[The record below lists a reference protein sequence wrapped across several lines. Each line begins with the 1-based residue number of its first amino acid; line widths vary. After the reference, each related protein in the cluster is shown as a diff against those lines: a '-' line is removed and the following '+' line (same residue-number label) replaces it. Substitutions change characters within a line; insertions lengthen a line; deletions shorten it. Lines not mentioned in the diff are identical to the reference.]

1 MVKIYI
7 NNYKGKF
14 MLVFVLNAG
23 SSSLKYQLI
32 NAKTAEL
39 KASGLV
45 ERIGIDGILKH
56 EVGENKKLTFELQIP
71 THKEAIELVLR
82 ILTNDETKVINSI
95 KEIQAI
101 GHRIVHGGEFFKEST
116 LVTPDVI
123 DKIEQLIPLAPLHN
137 PANIMGIKICQE
149 LMPKVPNV
157 AVFDTAFHQT
167 MTKENFL
174 YAVPYADYTEHH
186 LRKYGFHGTSHYYVS
201 NETIKILNKKDSK
214 IIVCH
219 LGNGS
224 SVCAVRDGKSIS
236 TSMGLTPLEG
246 LIMGTRA
253 GDIDAGVIPYLMEK
267 KNLTSNQILDYLNK
281 KSGILGIS
289 GISSDLREVI
299 KASKDGDIRSK
310 ITIEMLCNR
319 IKKYLCSYAGLM
331 GGVDAICF
339 TAGIGENSDLI
350 REKVCNGL
358 EFMGIELDNDKNAIR
373 EKGNREISKKS
384 SKAKIY
390 VIPTNEELVIAKD
403 TYNLIKSN

>member
-1 MVKIYI
+1 
-7 NNYKGKF
+7 

-32 NAKTAEL
+32 NAETSEL

-56 EVGENKKLTFELQIP
+56 EIGENKKLTFELSIP

-82 ILTNDETKVINSI
+82 ILTNDETKVIDSI

-116 LVTPDVI
+116 IVTKDVI
-123 DKIEQLIPLAPLHN
+123 EKIEQLIPLAPLHN
-137 PANIMGIKICQE
+137 PANILGIKICQE

-157 AVFDTAFHQT
+157 ATFDTAFHQT
-167 MTKENFL
+167 MPIENYL
-174 YAVPYADYTEHH
+174 YAVPYSDYTEHH

-201 NETIKILNKKDSK
+201 NEAVKILNKKDSK
-214 IIVCH
+214 VIVCH

-246 LIMGTRA
+246 LIMGTRC

-267 KNLTSNQILDYLNK
+267 KGLNSNQILDYLNK
-281 KSGILGIS
+281 KSGILGVS

-299 KASKDGDIRSK
+299 KASKDGDKRSK
-310 ITIEMLCNR
+310 ITIEMLCSR

-358 EFMGIELDNDKNAIR
+358 EFMGIELDVEKNKIR
-373 EKGNREISKKS
+373 ESGIIEINKNS
-384 SKAKIY
+384 SKTKIFI
-390 VIPTNEELVIAKD
+390 IPTNEELVIAKD
-403 TYNLIKSN
+403 TYNLVKSN

>member
-1 MVKIYI
+1 
-7 NNYKGKF
+7 

-56 EVGENKKLTFELQIP
+56 EVGENKKLTFELPIP

-82 ILTNDETKVINSI
+82 ILTNDETKVIDSI

-116 LVTPDVI
+116 IVTPDVI
-123 DKIEQLIPLAPLHN
+123 EKIEQLIPLAPLHN

-149 LMPKVPNV
+149 LMPKIPNV

-167 MTKENFL
+167 MPKENFL

-201 NETIKILNKKDSK
+201 NEMVKILNKKDSK

-224 SVCAVRDGKSIS
+224 SVCAVRDRKSIS

-281 KSGILGIS
+281 KSGILGVS

-331 GGVDAICF
+331 GGVDAVCF

-358 EFMGIELDNDKNAIR
+358 EFMGIELDADKNKIR

-384 SKAKIY
+384 SRTKIY

-403 TYNLIKSN
+403 TYALTKTK

>member
-1 MVKIYI
+1 
-7 NNYKGKF
+7 

-56 EVGENKKLTFELQIP
+56 EVGENKKLTFELPIP

-101 GHRIVHGGEFFKEST
+101 GHRVVHGGEFFKEST
-116 LVTPDVI
+116 IVTKDVI
-123 DKIEQLIPLAPLHN
+123 EKIEQLIPLAPLHN

-149 LMPKVPNV
+149 LMPNIPNV
-157 AVFDTAFHQT
+157 TVFDTAFHQT

-201 NETIKILNKKDSK
+201 NETVKILNKKDSK

-246 LIMGTRA
+246 LIMGTRC

-350 REKVCNGL
+350 REKVCHGL
-358 EFMGIELDNDKNAIR
+358 EFMGIELDTEKNRVR
-373 EKGNREISKKS
+373 ELGNREISKKDS
-384 SKAKIY
+384 RTKIY
-390 VIPTNEELVIAKD
+390 IIPTNEELVIAKD
-403 TYNLIKSN
+403 TYRLTKSS

>member
-1 MVKIYI
+1 
-7 NNYKGKF
+7 

-32 NAKTAEL
+32 NAKTSEL

-56 EVGENKKLTFELQIP
+56 EVGENKKLTFELPIP

-95 KEIQAI
+95 TEIEAI
-101 GHRIVHGGEFFKEST
+101 GHRVVHGGEYFKKST
-116 LVTPDVI
+116 LITEDVI
-123 DKIEQLIPLAPLHN
+123 DKIKKLIPLAPLHN
-137 PANIMGIKICQE
+137 PAHVIGIEICRE
-149 LMPKVPNV
+149 LMPNVPNV
-157 AVFDTAFHQT
+157 ATFDTAFHQT
-167 MTKENFL
+167 MPEENFL
-174 YAVPYADYTEHH
+174 YAVPYGDYTEHH

-201 NETIKILNKKDSK
+201 NEAVKILNKKNSK

-224 SVCAVRDGKSIS
+224 SVCAVQDGKSIS

-246 LIMGTRA
+246 LIMGTRC
-253 GDIDAGVIPYLMEK
+253 GDIDAGVIPYLMERK
-267 KNLTSNQILDYLNK
+267 GLDSNQIINYLNK
-281 KSGILGIS
+281 KSGILGVS

-299 KASKDGDIRSK
+299 KASNDGDKRSK
-310 ITIEMLCNR
+310 IAIEMLCSR

-331 GGVDAICF
+331 HGVDAICF

-350 REKVCNGL
+350 REKVCEGL
-358 EFMGIELDNDKNAIR
+358 DFMGIEIDTEKNKVRTHGIR
-373 EKGNREISKKS
+373 EINKES
-384 SKAKIY
+384 SKTKIFI
-390 VIPTNEELVIAKD
+390 IPTNEELVIAKD
-403 TYNLIKSN
+403 TYNLVKSK

>member
-1 MVKIYI
+1 
-7 NNYKGKF
+7 

-56 EVGENKKLTFELQIP
+56 EVGENKKLTFELPIP

-82 ILTNDETKVINSI
+82 ILTNDETKVIDSI

-116 LVTPDVI
+116 IVTPDVI
-123 DKIEQLIPLAPLHN
+123 EKIEQLIPLAPLHN

-149 LMPKVPNV
+149 LMPKIPNV

-167 MTKENFL
+167 MPKENFL

-201 NETIKILNKKDSK
+201 NETVKILNKKDSK

-267 KNLTSNQILDYLNK
+267 KNLSSNQILDYLNK

-299 KASKDGDIRSK
+299 KASKDGDLRSK

-358 EFMGIELDNDKNAIR
+358 EFMGIELDNDKNSIR

-384 SKAKIY
+384 SRTKIY

-403 TYNLIKSN
+403 TYNLTKSN

>member
-1 MVKIYI
+1 
-7 NNYKGKF
+7 

-32 NAKTAEL
+32 NAKTGEL

-56 EVGENKKLTFELQIP
+56 EIGENKKLTFELPIP

-95 KEIQAI
+95 TEIEAI
-101 GHRIVHGGEFFKEST
+101 GHRVVHGGEYFKQSILINE
-116 LVTPDVI
+116 DVI
-123 DKIEQLIPLAPLHN
+123 KKIEELIPLAPLHN
-137 PANIMGIKICQE
+137 PANILGIKICKE
-149 LMPKVPNV
+149 LMPNVPNV
-157 AVFDTAFHQT
+157 ATFDTAFHQT
-167 MTKENFL
+167 MPEENFL
-174 YAVPYADYTEHH
+174 YAVPYSDYTEHH

-201 NETIKILNKKDSK
+201 NEAIKILNKKDSK

-224 SVCAVRDGKSIS
+224 SVCAVKDGKSIN

-246 LIMGTRA
+246 LIMGTRS

-267 KNLTSNQILDYLNK
+267 KGLDTHQIINYLNK

-299 KASKDGDIRSK
+299 KASNDGDKRSK
-310 ITIEMLCNR
+310 IAIEMLCAR

-331 GGVDAICF
+331 HGVDAICF

-350 REKVCNGL
+350 REKVCQGL
-358 EFMGIELDNDKNAIR
+358 EFMGIEIDTEKN
-373 EKGNREISKKS
+373 KGRFTQIKEINKES
-384 SKAKIY
+384 SKTKIF

-403 TYNLIKSN
+403 TFNLIKRS

>member
-1 MVKIYI
+1 
-7 NNYKGKF
+7 
-14 MLVFVLNAG
+14 MLIFVLNAG

-32 NAKTAEL
+32 DAQTDEV

-56 EVGENKKLTFELQIP
+56 EIAENKKLTFELSIP
-71 THKEAIELVLR
+71 THREAVELVLR
-82 ILTNDETKVINSI
+82 ILTNDETKVIDSI
-95 KEIQAI
+95 EEIQAI

-116 LVTPDVI
+116 IVNKDVI
-123 DKIEQLIPLAPLHN
+123 KKIEQLIPLAPLHN
-137 PANIMGIKICQE
+137 PANILGIRICQE
-149 LMPKVPNV
+149 LMPTTPNV

-167 MTKENFL
+167 MSQENFL
-174 YAVPYADYTEHH
+174 YAVPYGDYTEHH

-201 NETIKILNKKDSK
+201 NEAIKILNKKNSK

-224 SVCAVRDGKSIS
+224 SVCAVKDGKSIS

-246 LIMGTRA
+246 LIMGTRC
-253 GDIDAGVIPYLMEK
+253 GDIDAGVIPYLMERK
-267 KNLTSNQILDYLNK
+267 GLDSHQMLNYLNK

-299 KASKDGDIRSK
+299 KASKDGDQRSI
-310 ITIEMLCNR
+310 ITIEMMCNR

-350 REKVCNGL
+350 REKVCQGL
-358 EFMGIELDNDKNAIR
+358 EFMGIELDIENNKIR
-373 EKGNREISKKS
+373 KSGNREINKKNSKT
-384 SKAKIY
+384 KIY

-403 TYNLIKSN
+403 TYKLTKAI

>member
-1 MVKIYI
+1 
-7 NNYKGKF
+7 

-56 EVGENKKLTFELQIP
+56 EVGENKKLTFELPIP

-101 GHRIVHGGEFFKEST
+101 GHRVVHGGEFFKEST
-116 LVTPDVI
+116 LVTKDVI
-123 DKIEQLIPLAPLHN
+123 EKIEQLIPLAPLHN
-137 PANIMGIKICQE
+137 PANILGIKICQE
-149 LMPKVPNV
+149 LMPTVPNV
-157 AVFDTAFHQT
+157 TVFDTAFHQT

-174 YAVPYADYTEHH
+174 YAVPYSDYTEHH

-201 NETIKILNKKDSK
+201 NEAVKILNKKDSK

-246 LIMGTRA
+246 LIMGTRS

-267 KNLTSNQILDYLNK
+267 KGLTSNQILDYLNK
-281 KSGILGIS
+281 KSGILGVS

-299 KASKDGDIRSK
+299 KASKDGDMRSK

-350 REKVCNGL
+350 REKVCHGL
-358 EFMGIELDNDKNAIR
+358 EFMGIELDVEKNRVR
-373 EKGNREISKKS
+373 ELGNREISKKDS
-384 SKAKIY
+384 RTKIY
-390 VIPTNEELVIAKD
+390 IIPTNEELVIAKD
-403 TYNLIKSN
+403 TYNLVKSK

>member
-1 MVKIYI
+1 
-7 NNYKGKF
+7 

-56 EVGENKKLTFELQIP
+56 EVGENKKLTFELPIP

-82 ILTNDETKVINSI
+82 ILTNDETKVIDSI

-116 LVTPDVI
+116 IVTPDVI
-123 DKIEQLIPLAPLHN
+123 EKIEQLIPLAPLHN

-149 LMPKVPNV
+149 LMPKIPNV

-167 MTKENFL
+167 MPKENFL

-201 NETIKILNKKDSK
+201 NEMVKILNKKDSK

-281 KSGILGIS
+281 KSGILGVS

-358 EFMGIELDNDKNAIR
+358 EFMGIELDADKNKIR

-384 SKAKIY
+384 SRTKIY

-403 TYNLIKSN
+403 TYALTKTK

>member
-1 MVKIYI
+1 
-7 NNYKGKF
+7 

-56 EVGENKKLTFELQIP
+56 EVGENKKLTFELPIP

-116 LVTPDVI
+116 IVTPDVI
-123 DKIEQLIPLAPLHN
+123 EKIEQLIPLAPLHN

-149 LMPKVPNV
+149 LMPKIPNV

-167 MTKENFL
+167 MPKENFL

-201 NETIKILNKKDSK
+201 NEMVKILNKKDSK

-281 KSGILGIS
+281 KSGILGVS

-358 EFMGIELDNDKNAIR
+358 EFMGIELDADKNKIR

-384 SKAKIY
+384 SRTKIY

-403 TYNLIKSN
+403 TYALTKTK

>member
-1 MVKIYI
+1 
-7 NNYKGKF
+7 

-32 NAKTAEL
+32 NALTYEV

-56 EVGENKKLTFELQIP
+56 EIGENKKLTFEVTIP
-71 THKEAIELVLR
+71 SHKEAIELVLNT
-82 ILTNDETKVINSI
+82 LTHDETKVINSI
-95 KEIQAI
+95 DEIEAI
-101 GHRIVHGGEFFKEST
+101 GHRVVHGGEFFKEST
-116 LVTPDVI
+116 IVNDEVI
-123 DKIEQLIPLAPLHN
+123 QKIEELIPLAPLHN
-137 PANIMGIKICQE
+137 PANIMGMKICRE
-149 LMPKVPNV
+149 LMPNIPNV
-157 AVFDTAFHQT
+157 ATFDTAFHQT
-167 MTKENFL
+167 MPPENYL
-174 YAVPYADYTEHH
+174 YAVPYGDYTEHH

-201 NETIKILNKKDSK
+201 NEMVKILNKKDSK

-236 TSMGLTPLEG
+236 TSMGLTPLEV
-246 LIMGTRA
+246 LIMGTRS

-267 KNLTSNQILDYLNK
+267 KGLTSSQILDYLNK
-281 KSGILGIS
+281 KSGILGVS

-299 KASKDGDIRSK
+299 KAANDGDKRSI

-350 REKVCNGL
+350 REKVCEGL
-358 EFMGIELDNDKNAIR
+358 TFMGIEIDVEKNKVR
-373 EKGNREISKKS
+373 EAGNREISNKN
-384 SKAKIY
+384 SKTKIY
-390 VIPTNEELVIAKD
+390 IIPTNEELVIATD
-403 TYNLIKSN
+403 TYKLTKSL

>member
-1 MVKIYI
+1 
-7 NNYKGKF
+7 

-56 EVGENKKLTFELQIP
+56 EVGENKKLTFELPIP

-101 GHRIVHGGEFFKEST
+101 GHRVVHGGEFFKEST
-116 LVTPDVI
+116 IVTKDVI
-123 DKIEQLIPLAPLHN
+123 EKIEQLIPLAPLHN

-149 LMPKVPNV
+149 LMPNVPNV
-157 AVFDTAFHQT
+157 TVFDTAFHQT

-246 LIMGTRA
+246 LIMGTRS

-267 KNLTSNQILDYLNK
+267 KGLTSNQILDYLNK

-350 REKVCNGL
+350 REKVCHGL
-358 EFMGIELDNDKNAIR
+358 EFMGIELDTEKNRVR
-373 EKGNREISKKS
+373 ELGNREISKKD
-384 SKAKIY
+384 SKTKIY
-390 VIPTNEELVIAKD
+390 IIPTNEELVIAKD
-403 TYNLIKSN
+403 TYNLLKSK

>member
-1 MVKIYI
+1 
-7 NNYKGKF
+7 

-56 EVGENKKLTFELQIP
+56 EVGENKKLTFELPIP

-101 GHRIVHGGEFFKEST
+101 GHRVVHGGEFFKEST
-116 LVTPDVI
+116 IVTKDI
-123 DKIEQLIPLAPLHN
+123 IEKIEQLIPLAPLHN

-149 LMPKVPNV
+149 LMPNVPNV
-157 AVFDTAFHQT
+157 TVFDTAFHQT

-201 NETIKILNKKDSK
+201 NETVKILNKKDSK

-246 LIMGTRA
+246 LIMGTRC

-350 REKVCNGL
+350 REKVCHGL
-358 EFMGIELDNDKNAIR
+358 EFMGIELDTEKNRVR
-373 EKGNREISKKS
+373 ELGNREISKKDS
-384 SKAKIY
+384 RTKIFI
-390 VIPTNEELVIAKD
+390 IPTNEELVIAKD
-403 TYNLIKSN
+403 TYNLVKSK

>member
-1 MVKIYI
+1 
-7 NNYKGKF
+7 

-32 NAKTAEL
+32 NAQTEEV

-56 EVGENKKLTFELQIP
+56 EVGENKKLTFEVAIP
-71 THKEAIELVLR
+71 THKEAIELVLNT
-82 ILTNDETKVINSI
+82 LTNDETKVINSI
-95 KEIQAI
+95 DEIEAI
-101 GHRIVHGGEFFKEST
+101 GHRVVHGGEFFKEST
-116 LVTPDVI
+116 LINDEVI
-123 DKIEQLIPLAPLHN
+123 QKIEELIPLAPLHN
-137 PANIMGIKICQE
+137 PANIMGIKICRE
-149 LMPKVPNV
+149 LMPNIPNV
-157 AVFDTAFHQT
+157 ATFDTAFHQT
-167 MTKENFL
+167 MPPENYL
-174 YAVPYADYTEHH
+174 YAVPYGDYTEHH

-201 NETIKILNKKDSK
+201 NEAVKILNKKDSK

-224 SVCAVRDGKSIS
+224 SVCAVKDGKSIS

-246 LIMGTRA
+246 LIMGTRS

-267 KNLTSNQILDYLNK
+267 KGLTSTQILDYLNK
-281 KSGILGIS
+281 KSGILGVS

-299 KASKDGDIRSK
+299 KAANDGDKRSI

-339 TAGIGENSDLI
+339 TAGISENSDLI
-350 REKVCNGL
+350 REKVCEGL
-358 EFMGIELDNDKNAIR
+358 TFMGIEIDVEKNKVR
-373 EKGNREISKKS
+373 EAGNREISNKN
-384 SKAKIY
+384 SKTKIY
-390 VIPTNEELVIAKD
+390 IIPTNEELVIATD
-403 TYNLIKSN
+403 TYKLTKSL

>member
-1 MVKIYI
+1 
-7 NNYKGKF
+7 

-32 NAKTAEL
+32 NAETAEL

-56 EVGENKKLTFELQIP
+56 EIGENKKLSFELSIP
-71 THKEAIELVLR
+71 THREAIELVLR
-82 ILTNDETKVINSI
+82 ILTNDETKVIDSI
-95 KEIQAI
+95 NEIQAI

-116 LVTPDVI
+116 IIDKDVI
-123 DKIEQLIPLAPLHN
+123 KKIEQLISLAPLHN
-137 PANIMGIKICQE
+137 PANILGIRICQE
-149 LMPKVPNV
+149 LMPNVPNV

-167 MTKENFL
+167 MTPENFL
-174 YAVPYADYTEHH
+174 YAVPYGDYTEHH

-201 NETIKILNKKDSK
+201 NEAIKILDKKHSK

-224 SVCAVRDGKSIS
+224 SVCAVEDGKSIS

-246 LIMGTRA
+246 LIMGTRC
-253 GDIDAGVIPYLMEK
+253 GDIDAGVIPYLMERK
-267 KNLTSNQILDYLNK
+267 GLDSHQILDYLNK

-299 KASKDGDIRSK
+299 KAAKDGDKRSI
-310 ITIEMLCNR
+310 ITIEMMCNR

-350 REKVCNGL
+350 REKVCKGL
-358 EFMGIELDNDKNAIR
+358 DFMGIEIDEEENRVRKSGIR
-373 EKGNREISKKS
+373 EINKKTSKT
-384 SKAKIY
+384 KIFI
-390 VIPTNEELVIAKD
+390 IPTNEELVIAND
-403 TYNLIKSN
+403 TYNLAKSK

>member
-1 MVKIYI
+1 
-7 NNYKGKF
+7 

-56 EVGENKKLTFELQIP
+56 EVGENKKLTFELPIP

-82 ILTNDETKVINSI
+82 ILTNDETKVIDSI

-116 LVTPDVI
+116 IVTPDVI
-123 DKIEQLIPLAPLHN
+123 EKIEQLIPLAPLHN

-149 LMPKVPNV
+149 LMPKIPNV

-167 MTKENFL
+167 MPKENFL

-201 NETIKILNKKDSK
+201 NEMVKILNKKDSK

-281 KSGILGIS
+281 KSGILGVS

-331 GGVDAICF
+331 GGVDAVCV

-358 EFMGIELDNDKNAIR
+358 EFMGIELDADKNKIR

-384 SKAKIY
+384 SRTKIY

-403 TYNLIKSN
+403 TYALTKTK

>member
-1 MVKIYI
+1 
-7 NNYKGKF
+7 

-56 EVGENKKLTFELQIP
+56 EVGENKKLTFELPIP

-116 LVTPDVI
+116 IVTPDVI

-201 NETIKILNKKDSK
+201 NEAVKLLNKKDSK
-214 IIVCH
+214 VIVCH

-224 SVCAVRDGKSIS
+224 SVSAVRDGKSIS

-246 LIMGTRA
+246 LIMGTRS
-253 GDIDAGVIPYLMEK
+253 GDIDAGVIPYLMERK
-267 KNLTSNQILDYLNK
+267 GLNASQILDYLNK

-299 KASKDGDIRSK
+299 KAANDGDKRSK
-310 ITIEMLCNR
+310 IAIEMLCNR

-350 REKVCNGL
+350 REKVCENL
-358 EFMGIELDNDKNAIR
+358 EFMGIEIDTEANKIRKSGIR
-373 EKGNREISKKS
+373 EIQKENSKT
-384 SKAKIY
+384 KIFI
-390 VIPTNEELVIAKD
+390 IPTNEELVITKD
-403 TYNLIKSN
+403 TYNLVKPK